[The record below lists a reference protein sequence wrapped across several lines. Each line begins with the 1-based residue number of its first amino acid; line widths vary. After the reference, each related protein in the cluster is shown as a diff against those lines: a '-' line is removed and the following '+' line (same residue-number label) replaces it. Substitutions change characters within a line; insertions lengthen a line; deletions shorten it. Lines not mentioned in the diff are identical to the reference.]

1 MAKGMSCRT
10 NGMMWVL
17 IKIGTNGQRP
27 QNWSVLLLNHSIR
40 QQVLSHTMVSQVYII
55 CPMFI
60 SYPLAKACK
69 DSGTSTVIDIG
80 IFVWPFHAQRY
91 LKLHR
96 PPDPYDGGDLLA
108 LWSLDSGVEDLEESP
123 VGQLGISD
131 RKSKCIGW
139 VSICH
144 HPTGHVCRIL
154 MNFDHDKSI

>member
-1 MAKGMSCRT
+1 MAWPCMATGMSCRT

-60 SYPLAKACK
+60 SFSLAKACK
-69 DSGTSTVIDIG
+69 DSGTSTAIDTG

-108 LWSLDSGVEDLEESP
+108 LWSLDSGVEDLDEYRRSAGDFRSEVQMHWMGLYLP
-123 VGQLGISD
+123 PPYRTCL
-131 RKSKCIGW
+131 
-139 VSICH
+139 
-144 HPTGHVCRIL
+144 
-154 MNFDHDKSI
+154 